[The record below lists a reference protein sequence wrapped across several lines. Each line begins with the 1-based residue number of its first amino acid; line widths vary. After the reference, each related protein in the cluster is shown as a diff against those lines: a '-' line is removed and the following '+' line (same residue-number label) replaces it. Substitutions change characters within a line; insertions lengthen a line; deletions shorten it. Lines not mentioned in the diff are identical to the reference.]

1 MSFLPDLFAALIFA
15 VASVA
20 LLELPRRKFTAKA
33 GAPFSPR
40 YDAWL
45 GAGLLAIGFAVFKS
59 GLGVD
64 FGQALV
70 LGLACEVLAAT
81 LYADLRFL
89 AIPDLYSGGLVV
101 LALFHAW
108 FTSSWLDALLG
119 ALAVGVLAAAIVFG
133 ARFVK
138 GVEGLELGDVKLAV
152 AMGAMLG
159 PNWGL
164 RAAGVAV
171 VCVGV
176 VLGGIIFV
184 RRSQEAAALEAAE
197 SAGEPAPA
205 VAAEPLE
212 APLGAALAL
221 AGAAALLWASR

>member
-1 MSFLPDLFAALIFA
+1 MPFLPDLLAALIFA

-33 GAPFSPR
+33 GAPFSPK

-70 LGLACEVLAAT
+70 LGLACEVLAAA

-89 AIPDLYSGGLVV
+89 AIPDLYSGGLVL
-101 LALFHAW
+101 LALLHAW
-108 FTSSWLDALLG
+108 FTSSWIDALLG
-119 ALAVGVLAAAIVFG
+119 ALVVGVLLGAIVFG
-133 ARFVK
+133 ARFIK
-138 GVEGLELGDVKLAV
+138 GVEGVGLGDVKLAV
-152 AMGAMLG
+152 GVGALLG

-164 RAAGVAV
+164 RAAGLAV
-171 VCVGV
+171 VCVGLI
-176 VLGGIIFV
+176 LGGIIFV
-184 RRSQEAAALEAAE
+184 RRSQEAAAAEKTGEAAPE
-197 SAGEPAPA
+197 T
-205 VAAEPLE
+205 VAEPLD

-221 AGAAALLWASR
+221 AGAVALLWTSR